1 MRVSFL
7 SYLRPLL
14 VTILLLILCEV
25 LSTTLL
31 PLMGLQSYRIPFN
44 ILIVLYFGFKV
55 NSPFTAVMILIV
67 QYFHSFFSIEGWEL
81 GTIAGI
87 MIYILM
93 GLLRDLIHFNSAVVT
108 ILVTQIFQVAWFI
121 IVSGILY
128 IKYDNLDYI
137 ISKFWRFLPESIVL
151 SLLAPFVF
159 FLLDTIWTIKESRS
173 LGDRA

>member
-55 NSPFTAVMILIV
+55 NSPFTALMILII

-81 GTIAGI
+81 GTIAGV

-108 ILVTQIFQVAWFI
+108 VLVTQIFQVVWFI
-121 IVSGILY
+121 IVSSILY

-137 ISKFWRFLPESIVL
+137 ISKFWRFIPESIVL

-159 FLLDTIWTIKESRS
+159 FLLDTIWTTKENRS
-173 LGDRA
+173 LGERT